1 MKAMLRGKF
10 VAISA
15 YIKKHGRSQ
24 IDNIT
29 LQLADLEKEKQTKV
43 KAGRRKKIPKSKA
56 EINEIENSKTI
67 RKKKAMKSRVNFLKT
82 QTKFDKL
89 LVRLIKEK
97 GEKT

>member
-1 MKAMLRGKF
+1 MLRGKF

-43 KAGRRKKIPKSKA
+43 KAGRRKKISKSKV
-56 EINEIENSKTI
+56 EINEIENSKI
-67 RKKKAMKSRVNFLKT
+67 EKDSWNQKLFPQKEQNLQNFT
-82 QTKFDKL
+82 
-89 LVRLIKEK
+89 
-97 GEKT
+97 